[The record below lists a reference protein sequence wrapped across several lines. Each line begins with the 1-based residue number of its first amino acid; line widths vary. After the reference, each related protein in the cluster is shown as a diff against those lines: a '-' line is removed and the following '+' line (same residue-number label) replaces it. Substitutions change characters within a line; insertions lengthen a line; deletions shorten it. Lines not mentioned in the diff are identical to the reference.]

1 MGRTPY
7 EYLTDLRLDHAK
19 ELLRATDQPVGRV
32 AEDVGLENVSYFIKR
47 FRLQEGVTPAVYRKR
62 WQAG

>member
-1 MGRTPY
+1 
-7 EYLTDLRLDHAK
+7 
-19 ELLRATDQPVGRV
+19 V